1 MKGTLQ
7 DVKPLIHEPFTCKLK
22 VKDEA
27 WALARCKT
35 VGVYALDHKD
45 EIT

>member
-22 VKDEA
+22 VKDGA
-27 WALARCKT
+27 CVLAKCKT
-35 VGVYALDHKD
+35 VKVDALDHN
-45 EIT
+45 IR